1 MTQSGTTM
9 PANLLDIVKEKDMSK
24 LRFSDGITIDT
35 SGTLRIIK
43 KIDGYYV
50 IGRGLSCPV
59 SSIKEGHE
67 VISMLESTYEITV
80 NKNKELK

>member
-1 MTQSGTTM
+1 
-9 PANLLDIVKEKDMSK
+9 MSE

-35 SGTLRIIK
+35 AGTLRIIK
-43 KIDGYYV
+43 KVDGYYV

-67 VISMLESTYEITV
+67 VIAMLQSTYEITT
-80 NKNKELK
+80 KERK

>member
-1 MTQSGTTM
+1 VS
-9 PANLLDIVKEKDMSK
+9 E
-24 LRFSDGITIDT
+24 LRFNDGITIDM

-59 SSIKEGHE
+59 NSIKEGHE
-67 VISMLESTYEITV
+67 VIEMLQSTYEITMV
-80 NKNKELK
+80 KSKE